1 MPDDASPEPTPDCGV
16 ALRELYGFLDG
27 ELTAARVSVIRS
39 HLDHCGGCLEAF
51 DFEAELRA
59 AVATCCRGDAVP
71 EGLRSKVLAA
81 IEEGDGHP

>member
-1 MPDDASPEPTPDCGV
+1 MPEDLSPQPDCGV

-27 ELTAARVSVIRS
+27 ELTAAKAGIIRS

-51 DFEAELRA
+51 DFEAELRV

-71 EGLRSKVLAA
+71 DTLRMKVLAA
-81 IEEGDGHP
+81 IEQGDEQL